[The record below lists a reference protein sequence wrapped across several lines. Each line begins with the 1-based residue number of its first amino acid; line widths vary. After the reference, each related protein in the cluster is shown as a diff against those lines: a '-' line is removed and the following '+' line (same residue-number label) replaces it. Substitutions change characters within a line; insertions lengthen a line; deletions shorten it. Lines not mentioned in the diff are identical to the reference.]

1 MDPNVFEI
9 NPLDLGIAEIQFKLK
24 RQIEA
29 IKDTS
34 DFDLISEKFI
44 SKSPCM
50 IPFTIEV
57 RCFMDTSVENGLVI
71 QIHLYDKEGKG
82 IMVEGK
88 TESKED
94 LLQEIECRDFFF
106 SCKKLVLEFLK
117 RAETKN

>member
-1 MDPNVFEI
+1 M
-9 NPLDLGIAEIQFKLK
+9 GIAEIQFKLK
-24 RQIEA
+24 SRIEA

-50 IPFTIEV
+50 IPFTIDV

-94 LLQEIECRDFFF
+94 LLQEIECREFCF

-117 RAETKN
+117 RAEKKN

>member
-24 RQIEA
+24 SRIEA

-50 IPFTIEV
+50 IPFTIDV

-88 TESKED
+88 TESKGD

-106 SCKKLVLEFLK
+106 FLQETCVGIFKKG
-117 RAETKN
+117 